1 MRVLG
6 FLLLLAGWSIVL
18 AAVILLGP
26 GATRAV
32 FLLAGIGVEV
42 IGLVVVFR
50 SHLSLRVGH
59 E

>member
-1 MRVLG
+1 MRALG
-6 FLLLLAGWSIVL
+6 FLLLLAGWGIVL
-18 AAVILLGP
+18 AALILLTP
-26 GATRAV
+26 GAARAA
-32 FLLAGIGVEV
+32 FLLSGVGVEA